1 MPKKT
6 AKHQLLIPAAV
17 KSDSNAVEILRVW
30 IAHKRQHFTLRVG
43 LWDDP
48 AAWGLL
54 LADLTRNIAKSY
66 EQDAA
71 LDPQAALE
79 RIRLA
84 FNTELDGPTDH

>member
-1 MPKKT
+1 
-6 AKHQLLIPAAV
+6 LLIPEAAQHD
-17 KSDSNAVEILRVW
+17 KNSMEIIRVW
-30 IAHKRQHFTLRVG
+30 IANKNQHFTLRVG

-54 LADLTRNIAKSY
+54 LADLARNIAKSY

-71 LDPQAALE
+71 VDPLGALE

-84 FNTELDGPTDH
+84 FNTELENPTDH